1 MKNSPLERV
10 SLKNTLLLRHRLGIV
25 QLLLCQGFRLWG
37 IYGSCFRNTERWA
50 MVMFDHQG
58 IVVVPMIWG
67 GHWSKYWYFL
77 SQNLLFP
84 SDLWTTT
91 RLHSSLNPL
100 PSTTQQQEENLNWIH
115 GSYVQPDLPRP
126 PPFSSARWTRH
137 RPPPRTPPP
146 PRSLEHQSCTCL
158 GCLTW
163 RREKSQ
169 IWIRFWPIP
178 TWSPPS
184 PRLVPCI
191 WASGFSQPLWLLV
204 AWSELQN
211 VTGMADM
218 SVHKYWKVGVVA
230 NNLYFVQVLNLS
242 QFTRFSWGN
251 ISSLLVV
258 WI

>member
-67 GHWSKYWYFL
+67 GHWSEYWSEYWRYFL

-100 PSTTQQQEENLNWIH
+100 PSTTQQQEENLNWIA
-115 GSYVQPDLPRP
+115 GSYVQLDLPRP

-146 PRSLEHQSCTCL
+146 PRSREHQSCTCL

-169 IWIRFWPIP
+169 IWNPILGNSHLITSLSSSCALYLSLRFF
-178 TWSPPS
+178 S
-184 PRLVPCI
+184 
-191 WASGFSQPLWLLV
+191 ASLIACCLEFK
-204 AWSELQN
+204 
-211 VTGMADM
+211 AD
-218 SVHKYWKVGVVA
+218 
-230 NNLYFVQVLNLS
+230 LYFNVLIWMIFLF
-242 QFTRFSWGN
+242 QFSPT
-251 ISSLLVV
+251 
-258 WI
+258 